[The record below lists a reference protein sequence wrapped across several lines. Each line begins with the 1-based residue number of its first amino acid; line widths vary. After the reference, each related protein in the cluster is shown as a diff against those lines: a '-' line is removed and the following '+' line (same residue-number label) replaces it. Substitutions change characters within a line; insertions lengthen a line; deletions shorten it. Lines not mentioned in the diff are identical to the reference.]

1 MQYAVAFLE
10 GIITFISPCLLPMLP
25 IYISYFAGGGER
37 STKKTLLGA
46 LGFVSGF
53 TVIFVA
59 MGTLAGTIGS
69 FLREYKGAVNL
80 ISGLIVILFG
90 LNFLGIFK
98 MNLFRGGSK
107 TLNSHEMGF
116 FPAMLFGIIFSL
128 GWTPCVG
135 AFLGSALMLASQQGH
150 VIKGMLML
158 LCYSLGLGIPFLL
171 SAILIDYLKS
181 AFNWIKKHYRIIN
194 TVSGCFL
201 ILVGILMATG
211 TLGQKLAPN
220 LLATQTP
227 QETKSTEASTPTT
240 QENESEKILA
250 PDFTVYDL
258 DGNEVHL
265 SDFIGKSVVLNFWAS
280 WCSPCKMEMP
290 DFNEKYLEIG
300 EEVQFLIINMT
311 DGFRE
316 TVETASAFIAE
327 QGYSFPVFYDTD
339 QDAAATYGVYSL
351 PTTYFIDE
359 EGNAIA
365 QATGAIDEE
374 ILQQGIDMIISDR

>member
-1 MQYAVAFLE
+1 MKN
-10 GIITFISPCLLPMLP
+10 
-25 IYISYFAGGGER
+25 
-37 STKKTLLGA
+37 KKTFFIIALVFVLLIGGA
-46 LGFVSGF
+46 TVLYRQLGKN
-53 TVIFVA
+53 IA
-59 MGTLAGTIGS
+59 A
-69 FLREYKGAVNL
+69 E
-80 ISGLIVILFG
+80 
-90 LNFLGIFK
+90 
-98 MNLFRGGSK
+98 
-107 TLNSHEMGF
+107 
-116 FPAMLFGIIFSL
+116 
-128 GWTPCVG
+128 
-135 AFLGSALMLASQQGH
+135 Q
-150 VIKGMLML
+150 
-158 LCYSLGLGIPFLL
+158 
-171 SAILIDYLKS
+171 
-181 AFNWIKKHYRIIN
+181 
-194 TVSGCFL
+194 
-201 ILVGILMATG
+201 
-211 TLGQKLAPN
+211 
-220 LLATQTP
+220 LATQSTN
-227 QETKSTEASTPTT
+227 QSDESAAGETEQKV
-240 QENESEKILA
+240 KA

-311 DGFRE
+311 DGSRE